1 MGNSSSGLHSD
12 STTFS
17 PSISNISFDL
27 DIPTLRNKLTELL
40 EYHSGLL
47 NAFDVAKSK
56 ISSYKIPID
65 SKENE
70 LDKFASSLPNVKK
83 EYVMNLF
90 KLGVLKVRV
99 YSQSNTE
106 LYIQEN
112 NIFAKL
118 QTKFIQ
124 NLKNLIESTTPLNP
138 PFSLDTVDDSSVKSQ
153 YDSNVRAL
161 NDIVVRIL
169 LYKYNVLINNYV
181 VNLYTIY
188 IQSQIEVFEAQI
200 LKNKKQSEFTVV
212 ENSLKEILR
221 ASNSNVSNLG
231 IDAHLQKVHSNMQK
245 IQSGGNSIDVQ
256 IRNVERIAV
265 LLKKYSTMYEES
277 VIKTTKFFDL
287 MSNMIEVKTNE
298 IIEKY
303 NKTST
308 NVFNNNIKNALT
320 ALETKVTKDQ
330 IRYVS
335 QSDYMN
341 FINESN
347 LNDQDKSTLQ
357 QLLQIVSLE
366 NNASNFNQG
375 LNDSLMEP
383 MIGQMTEQ
391 MSV

>member
-1 MGNSSSGLHSD
+1 M
-12 STTFS
+12 
-17 PSISNISFDL
+17 
-27 DIPTLRNKLTELL
+27 
-40 EYHSGLL
+40 
-47 NAFDVAKSK
+47 
-56 ISSYKIPID
+56 
-65 SKENE
+65 
-70 LDKFASSLPNVKK
+70 
-83 EYVMNLF
+83 
-90 KLGVLKVRV
+90 
-99 YSQSNTE
+99 
-106 LYIQEN
+106 
-112 NIFAKL
+112 
-118 QTKFIQ
+118 
-124 NLKNLIESTTPLNP
+124 NP

-383 MIGQMTEQ
+383 MIGQMTEP